1 MQTSILL
8 KPPTAG
14 IRCIVLDG
22 GSYTDFEALDI
33 LEKELDLP
41 MSIGE
46 HFDIANG
53 RGIGAWV
60 IFEKLC
66 KGEEFSEDYQ
76 NIRRN
81 MQDQTPAVS
90 RFSGSTLT
98 SHEVT
103 LKRLEGAFKV
113 LPRWSGTLHS
123 SLKVLSSLNTIFGDK
138 TLFEFGHGSIKL
150 CITVSRTKDSTT
162 CVLSNYNGE
171 GIRQKSYEHIREQK
185 IKTEVQLSQW

>member
-1 MQTSILL
+1 
-8 KPPTAG
+8 
-14 IRCIVLDG
+14 VLDG
-22 GSYTDFEALDI
+22 GSYTDFEALGI

-113 LPRWSGTLHS
+113 L
-123 SLKVLSSLNTIFGDK
+123 NTIFGDK